1 MKTFKLL
8 IIVLSGIFLSSCYD
22 DYVSDFDYS
31 TVGFAITKPYRT
43 VIADRNME
51 VRVGVSIGGKRAVD
65 VKDWATF
72 VIDTLAVPSGKLLLP
87 SAYYTLS
94 DPNTMR
100 VQKSNLPVADVA
112 IQFTDAFYADPATI
126 TGKYVLPLKITD
138 SSLDS
143 IYQPQTVVCFKYINT
158 FHGTY
163 YVKGKLYELDG
174 PQGNVVSTTI
184 YENSDLIKNI
194 TRDVATVNRYTGI
207 RPGLANYNAVSTEKV
222 QLKIVPTNAADKTY
236 SIEVST
242 APGGVELTNCTGTY
256 YGNKEKPEMVLNYS
270 FVKGGKNYKV
280 EETLILRQD
289 PLYDLR
295 IETW

>member
-22 DYVSDFDYS
+22 EYVSDFDYS

-43 VIADRNME
+43 VIADRDME
-51 VRVGVSIGGKRAVD
+51 IRVGVSIGGKRAVD
-65 VKDWATF
+65 TKDWATF
-72 VIDTLAVPSGKLLLP
+72 VIDSLAVPTGKTLLP
-87 SAYYTLS
+87 AAYYSLS
-94 DPNTMR
+94 DPTTMR
-100 VQKSNLPVADVA
+100 VQKSNLPVADIA
-112 IQFTDAFYADPATI
+112 IRFTDAFYADPATI
-126 TGKYVLPLKITD
+126 TGKYVLPFKITD

-143 IYQPQTVVCFKYINT
+143 IYQSQTVVCFKYINT

-163 YVKGKLYELDG
+163 YVKGKLYELDS
-174 PQGNVVSTTI
+174 PQGNVVNTTT
-184 YENSDLIKNI
+184 YDNADLIKNI
-194 TRDVATVNRYTGI
+194 TRDVATSDRYTGI
-207 RPGLANYNAVSTEKV
+207 RPGLANFTASTTEKV
-222 QLKIVPTNAADKTY
+222 QLKIIPTTAADKTY

-242 APGGVELTNCTGTY
+242 APGGTVLTDCTGTY
-256 YGNKEKPEMVLNYS
+256 FGNKEKPEMTLNYS

-289 PLYDLR
+289 PLYNLR